1 MRKKLYFV
9 IGCAMVFCAINSVT
23 AQTLDFAGF
32 KWKTKNGYDFPG
44 KNYWRDDNVSVDEK
58 GFLHLKIRKVGDV
71 WTTAEVFSIEEF
83 SYGTVSFE
91 VIGSLQNL
99 DKNIVLGLFQYPT
112 SKSKAD
118 GAGEIDIEFAKWGN
132 EKGKAGNFT
141 VVSDKNNNFS
151 LTTKFEFFSDY
162 DITLHTFER
171 TSKSVFFKSFQTADS
186 IEPFYKWQFENEN
199 VSKIALPIHINFWLF
214 RGQPPSN
221 LQDAEIIIKSV
232 KFIKANKQN

>member
-1 MRKKLYFV
+1 MIKKLNYILV
-9 IGCAMVFCAINSVT
+9 IAMVFCIFTLAK

-58 GFLHLKIRKVGDV
+58 GFLHLKIRKIDDV
-71 WTTAEVFSIEEF
+71 WTTAEVFSVEEF

-99 DKNIVLGLFQYPT
+99 DKNVVLGLFQYPT

-132 EKGKAGNFT
+132 EKGKIGNFT
-141 VVSDKNNNFS
+141 AVSDKNNNFS
-151 LTTKFEFFSDY
+151 LTDKFDFSSDQNL
-162 DITLHTFER
+162 TLHTFER
-171 TSKSVFFKSFQTADS
+171 TSKSVFFQSFQAADS
-186 IEPFYKWQFENEN
+186 LTPFHKWKFENEN
-199 VSKIALPIHINFWLF
+199 ISKIPLPIHINFWLF
-214 RGQPPSN
+214 RAQPPSN

-232 KFIKANKQN
+232 KFIKSDKKH